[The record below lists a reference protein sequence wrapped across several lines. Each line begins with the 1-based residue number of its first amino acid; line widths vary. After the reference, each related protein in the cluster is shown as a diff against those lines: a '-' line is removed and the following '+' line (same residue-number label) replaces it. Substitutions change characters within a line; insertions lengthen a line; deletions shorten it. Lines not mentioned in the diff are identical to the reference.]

1 MIEKLEKLITKLGVF
16 NHAVFALI
24 LMPIIALILKFT
36 GIGYGAAFVVC
47 LAYYFREHAM
57 SRSYNPLKWTRFDR
71 VQSVILVMVSFG
83 TVFVVKH
90 FYGGF

>member
-16 NHAVFALI
+16 NHAAFALI

-47 LAYYFREHAM
+47 LAYYFREHAH
-57 SRSYNPLKWTRFDR
+57 SNNYNPLKWGKHDR
-71 VQSVILVMVSFG
+71 NQSVILVMVSFVA
-83 TVFVVKH
+83 VFIVKL